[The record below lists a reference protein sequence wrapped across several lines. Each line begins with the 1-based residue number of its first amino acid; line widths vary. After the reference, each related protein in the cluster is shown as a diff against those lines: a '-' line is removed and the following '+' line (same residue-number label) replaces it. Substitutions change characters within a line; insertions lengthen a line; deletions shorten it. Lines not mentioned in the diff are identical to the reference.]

1 LLVGLTG
8 TIGSGKSLAASLF
21 RELGAFVIDADQIAR
36 DLVVPGKPAWQKIVD
51 AFGDEI
57 LSPDRS
63 LNRPALAAIVFNNEQ
78 KKKVLEDILH
88 PEVFAEEMRVYEAIQ
103 EQEPGRV
110 VIVDSPLVIE
120 SGNYKNMDRV
130 VVVVADPELQI
141 ERVMKRN
148 GLSRRDIQLRMD
160 RQLSHDEKL
169 KYADHRLDNDS
180 DLEGLKQNV
189 QALWEL
195 LNRDT

>member
-1 LLVGLTG
+1 MLVGLTG

-36 DLVVPGKPAWQKIVD
+36 DLVAPGKPAWQKIVD

-57 LSPDRS
+57 LSPDRA

-78 KKKVLEDILH
+78 KKKVLEGILH
-88 PEVFAEEMRVYEAIQ
+88 PEVFAEEVRVYKAIQ
-103 EQEPGRV
+103 EKEPGRV

-148 GLSRRDIQLRMD
+148 GLSRREIQLRMD

-180 DLEGLKQNV
+180 DLEGLKRNV

>member
-1 LLVGLTG
+1 M
-8 TIGSGKSLAASLF
+8 
-21 RELGAFVIDADQIAR
+21 
-36 DLVVPGKPAWQKIVD
+36 
-51 AFGDEI
+51 
-57 LSPDRS
+57 
-63 LNRPALAAIVFNNEQ
+63 AAIVFNNEQ

-88 PEVFAEEMRVYEAIQ
+88 PEVFAEEMRVYKAIQ

-141 ERVMKRN
+141 EWVMKRN